1 MKEIKKLI
9 ICRGIQASGKS
20 TFAKKWVLEDKEHRI
35 RINMDDIRLMLGG
48 SKDAYWVPK
57 RENLVKEIKEDSLR
71 KAMMFKYDIIIDN
84 MNLNPKE
91 TSYYETTVKLYNAR
105 SFDTEYVIEY
115 RDFFGVSLEE
125 CIERDKKR
133 DNPIGEAAIRGTY
146 NKYKHL
152 FNK

>member
-133 DNPIGEAAIRGTY
+133 DNPIGETAIRGTY
-146 NKYKHL
+146 NKYKDL
-152 FNK
+152 FK

>member
-146 NKYKHL
+146 NKYKDL
-152 FNK
+152 FK

>member
-57 RENLVKEIKEDSLR
+57 RENLVKEIKADSLR

-133 DNPIGEAAIRGTY
+133 DNPIGETAIRGTY
-146 NKYKHL
+146 NKYKDL
-152 FNK
+152 FK